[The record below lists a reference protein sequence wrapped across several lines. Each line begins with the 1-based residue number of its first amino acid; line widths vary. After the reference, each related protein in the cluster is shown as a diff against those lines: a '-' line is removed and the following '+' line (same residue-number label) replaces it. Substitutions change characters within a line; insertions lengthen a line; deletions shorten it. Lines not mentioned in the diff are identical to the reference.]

1 MKVYQFEDVKTKKLV
16 REVGERMDNIAL
28 SYIDLMIDVAEQT
41 YPYGATDEEWAKF
54 CDDLSGTFEKSLNK
68 AFTTRGLD

>member
-1 MKVYQFEDVKTKKLV
+1 MKVYQFEDVKTKMLV

-28 SYIDLMIDVAEQT
+28 SYIDLMIDAAERT

-54 CDDLSGTFEKSLNK
+54 CYDLSGTFEKSLTK